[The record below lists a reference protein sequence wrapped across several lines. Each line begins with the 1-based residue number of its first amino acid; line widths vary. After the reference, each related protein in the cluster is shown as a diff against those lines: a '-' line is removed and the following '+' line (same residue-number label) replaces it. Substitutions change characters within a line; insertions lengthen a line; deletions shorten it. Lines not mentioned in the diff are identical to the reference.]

1 VGKIVHMEKDIEKS
15 VPAPTYNTGHQD
27 PDSTVVTKEGTKF
40 SRFVDSFKKNPNARM
55 VTELTDAEGK
65 PLPDQP
71 PAEPALA
78 MSLKGRHLQMIAI
91 GGSIG
96 NKRKHAADQTTK
108 YC

>member
-1 VGKIVHMEKDIEKS
+1 MEKDIEKIDLS
-15 VPAPTYNTGHQD
+15 PTYSSGHTD
-27 PDSTVVTKEGTKF
+27 LGSTVQTTEGTKF
-40 SRFVDSFKKNPNARM
+40 SRFVDSFRRNHNARM
-55 VTELTDAEGK
+55 VTELTDEEGK

-96 NKRKHAADQTTK
+96 NNRYPPADRTTN
-108 YC
+108 YY